1 MFDRVVNLYRLLGK
15 PSFEEAHS
23 FDVTVPKDPKLL
35 VELDVAS
42 KIDSSF
48 GSFSYRE
55 KGAELRIEG
64 ELPQNSEGH
73 FFLSVQDF
81 IERTPSLN
89 KGVFREN
96 FYIRDKDF
104 SSTDGLDSCEE
115 IANIAR
121 IVDFIKA
128 LRDFAAIT
136 LDDDQTLESGKLI
149 FLKAADGKS
158 HQQAAVLKVNILPSL
173 SSIKIKKYQILR
185 EIKSAKERNSL
196 HIEERIIIMNTAISD
211 IISECADGDDRDFEY
226 LVKNWDRVTKKYFH
240 DLQAYMNGF
249 SFDAVRK
256 KISDSVMESTT
267 KINNALGDIGTKILA
282 VPVSVAGLIVLQE
295 SKNDVSFWFGW
306 LGVCFASIFLSKTV
320 NHYSDQLLNLIKSF
334 EFNLEVA
341 SLAKKSF
348 GPVIRKELKRIDDFI
363 FYQKRKITKTI
374 NLYRIAVWIPV
385 LFSIG
390 FIINRYYD
398 ELKNAYYFFKNC
410 ESCIYWWKELTLY
423 FVWLKF

>member
-15 PSFEEAHS
+15 PSFDEAHS
-23 FDVTVPKDPKLL
+23 FSVTVPKDQELL
-35 VELDVAS
+35 AELDAAS
-42 KIDSSF
+42 SMDSSF
-48 GSFSYRE
+48 GTFSYRE
-55 KGAELRIEG
+55 KGTELRVEG
-64 ELPQNSEGH
+64 ELPQNSDGH
-73 FFLSVQDF
+73 FFISVEDF

-89 KGVFREN
+89 KGIFRDN

-104 SSTDGLDSCEE
+104 SSTEELDSCED
-115 IANIAR
+115 IYNIAR

-158 HQQAAVLKVNILPSL
+158 THQAAVLKVNILPSL
-173 SSIKIKKYQILR
+173 ASIKIKKYLILS
-185 EIKSAKERNSL
+185 EIKSAKERNKP
-196 HIEERIIIMNTAISD
+196 HIEERVLLMNSAISE
-211 IISECADGDDRDFEY
+211 IISECVDDDRDFEY
-226 LVKNWDRVTKKYFH
+226 LVKNWDKVTKKYFH
-240 DLQAYMNGF
+240 DLHAYMNGF

-267 KINNALGDIGTKILA
+267 KINNALGDVGTKILA
-282 VPVSVAGLIVLQE
+282 VPVSVAALVVLQE

-306 LGVCFASIFLSKTV
+306 LGICIASIVLSKTV
-320 NHYSDQLLNLIKSF
+320 NHYSDQLKNLMKSF

-341 SLAKKSF
+341 SLSRKAF
-348 GPVIRKELKRIDDFI
+348 GSVVRKELKRIDDFI
-363 FYQKRKITKTI
+363 VYQNNKISKTI
-374 NLYRIAVWIPV
+374 NLYRIVVWVPV
-385 LFSIG
+385 LFSMG

-398 ELKNAYYFFKNC
+398 EFVGSYYLFRYCGSSFF
-410 ESCIYWWKELTLY
+410 WWKELTTY

>member
-1 MFDRVVNLYRLLGK
+1 MFDRVVKLYRLLGK
-15 PSFEEAHS
+15 PSFDEAYS
-23 FDVTVPKDPKLL
+23 FTVTVPKGRELL

-42 KIDSSF
+42 NMDSSF
-48 GSFSYRE
+48 GAFSYRD
-55 KGAELRIEG
+55 KGAELRVEG
-64 ELPQNSEGH
+64 ELPQNSDGH
-73 FFLSVQDF
+73 FFISVEDF

-89 KGVFREN
+89 KGAFRDN
-96 FYIRDKDF
+96 FYVRDKDF
-104 SSTDGLDSCEE
+104 SSTEGLDSCED
-115 IANIAR
+115 ISNVAR

-128 LRDFAAIT
+128 LRDFSAIT
-136 LDDDQTLESGKLI
+136 LDDDQTLENGKLI

-173 SSIKIKKYQILR
+173 ASIKIKKYKILS
-185 EIKSAKERNSL
+185 EIKSAKERNAL
-196 HIEERIIIMNTAISD
+196 HIEERIILMNTAISD
-211 IISECADGDDRDFEY
+211 IISECADGDDKDFEY

-282 VPVSVAGLIVLQE
+282 VPVSVAGLVVLQE
-295 SKNDVSFWFGW
+295 SKNNVSFWFGW
-306 LGVCFASIFLSKTV
+306 LGICIASIILHKTV
-320 NHYSDQLLNLIKSF
+320 NHYSDQLINLIKSF

-341 SLAKKSF
+341 SLSKKSF

-363 FYQKRKITKTI
+363 VCQKNKISKTI
-374 NLYRIAVWIPV
+374 NLYRMAVWLPV

-390 FIINRYYD
+390 FIVNRYYD
-398 ELKNAYYFFKNC
+398 EFKSVYYSLKYCGVSFF
-410 ESCIYWWKELTLY
+410 WWEELTTC
-423 FVWLKF
+423 FSWLKF